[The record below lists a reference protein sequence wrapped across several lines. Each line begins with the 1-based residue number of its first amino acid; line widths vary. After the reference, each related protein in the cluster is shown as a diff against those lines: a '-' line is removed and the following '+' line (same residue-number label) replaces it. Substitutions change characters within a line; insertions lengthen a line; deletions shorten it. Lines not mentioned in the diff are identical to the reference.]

1 MEKQYIYI
9 FTNPEK
15 PELIKVGRTNKHP
28 EIRANELSRQTAAIG
43 KFIVEWHLEVSDSE
57 IAEKVAHFK
66 LKEFHHSKEY
76 FSISAY
82 DAHLILEQFIIPLFE
97 IENPIIFYSQT
108 LSRKNRLIKLS
119 KALSLFNSNETQ
131 EESLVDT
138 EKENRKKETENREDQ
153 FQKRK
158 NEQLKLA
165 KLASNN

>member
-43 KFIVEWHLEVSDSE
+43 KFVVEWHLEVSDSE

-82 DAHLILEQFIIPLFE
+82 DAHLVLEQFIIPLFE
-97 IENPIIFYSQT
+97 IESPIIFYSQT
-108 LSRKNRLIKLS
+108 LSRKNKIT
-119 KALSLFNSNETQ
+119 KATKSLSLYNSNETQ

-138 EKENRKKETENREDQ
+138 EMENIIAVAKIKIKKI
-153 FQKRK
+153 QKMRDE
-158 NEQLKLA
+158 EQ
-165 KLASNN
+165 ASSAP